1 MDNERELR
9 SEFRRALEVV
19 TPPAPWLGTNVTR
32 ALGEIRDRRGRPS
45 SAVALVMVL
54 ILLIAGTAI
63 FIALHSPAPARSV
76 PAGTDK
82 ATFEYAAVVQAC
94 ADGQGLQSL
103 KDIYNGG
110 DCFIID
116 DTSCPAKILLARAE
130 AQKFLVDLSGVQPPS
145 RLAAQDTQLRAE
157 LCQAITDLD
166 AMQNAYDARDQQ
178 ALETAL
184 RTFLPVMKAII
195 SDVLDLEY
203 IR

>member
-82 ATFEYAAVVQAC
+82 ATVEYAALVQ

-110 DCFIID
+110 ECFIID

-130 AQKFLVDLSGVQPPS
+130 AQKFLVDLSRVQPPS

>member
-32 ALGEIRDRRGRPS
+32 ALGEIRDRRGLPRRPS

-82 ATFEYAAVVQAC
+82 ATFE
-94 ADGQGLQSL
+94 
-103 KDIYNGG
+103 
-110 DCFIID
+110 
-116 DTSCPAKILLARAE
+116 
-130 AQKFLVDLSGVQPPS
+130 
-145 RLAAQDTQLRAE
+145 
-157 LCQAITDLD
+157 
-166 AMQNAYDARDQQ
+166 
-178 ALETAL
+178 
-184 RTFLPVMKAII
+184 
-195 SDVLDLEY
+195 
-203 IR
+203 